1 MVLGVAQKAS
11 YNPLNFSCSRQFIHG
26 LLKKRQFIHGTRA
39 RRLYITRCKIMSHL
53 WRMSGGK
60 FGPLLYLHWLPCAFL
75 FYFWCPK
82 YYQPEPR
89 ASRLFATGCQSMCC
103 AHAGARLPSHV
114 NMQEVNLVVSSFIFS
129 ALFFIQ

>member
-1 MVLGVAQKAS
+1 
-11 YNPLNFSCSRQFIHG
+11 
-26 LLKKRQFIHGTRA
+26 
-39 RRLYITRCKIMSHL
+39 MSHL
-53 WRMSGGK
+53 WRMSVGK

-114 NMQEVNLVVSSFIFS
+114 NMQEVNFVVSSFIFP
-129 ALFFIQ
+129 ALFFHPVIVWFLPSIFPFCHTPSLLSIVQIFLVLFYFFYLFSFSSISKY